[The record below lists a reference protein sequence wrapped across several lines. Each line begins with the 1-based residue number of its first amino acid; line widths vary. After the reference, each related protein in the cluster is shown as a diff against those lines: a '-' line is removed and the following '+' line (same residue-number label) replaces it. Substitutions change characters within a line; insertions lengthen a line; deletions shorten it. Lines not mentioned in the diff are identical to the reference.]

1 MAPLIFNLNMV
12 RCCST
17 ICFSLAVNFFVYVA
31 RYSTSRS
38 FLFSFFSFG
47 FASNFAFFLLFPFA
61 CKLVELVLGSC
72 PEDDETGKRGSFF
85 FLSKDNRRFAS
96 FLRDAM
102 RAVATFEAPLFNEE
116 PASLSLLV
124 AKTFS
129 TNCSSVK
136 DVSTVAV

>member
-47 FASNFAFFLLFPFA
+47 LIQLCLLSAFPFFL
-61 CKLVELVLGSC
+61 LVELVLGSC
-72 PEDDETGKRGSFF
+72 PEDDETESVGLSFSCRRITVVLQAF
-85 FLSKDNRRFAS
+85 FAMLCEQSPPLRRS
-96 FLRDAM
+96 
-102 RAVATFEAPLFNEE
+102 FNEE

-136 DVSTVAV
+136 YVSTVAV